1 MNEIIKRID
10 AAKHI
15 VVIAHVNPDADSLGS
30 ASAMYTYLL
39 TLHKKVSFFCASKNI
54 NPKLSF
60 LPWFENIRD
69 TFASSADL
77 AISLDCGSKSRLGI
91 ELECDLIN
99 IDHHDSNSK
108 FGDYNIVD
116 SNCISTTEVLYDFF
130 KVKNINI
137 NKKMATAL
145 YAGLLDDSNCFL
157 SDDIDGTTFAM
168 SRELIECDADYKS
181 CNKFIMKYQTLA
193 GLKLKATMLTNMKL
207 LGDAKIVLH
216 LVSNE
221 DMQRTGA
228 IGEDCESALEES
240 LYLPTVEIAILIREN
255 KDFTFKVSLRSDEKF
270 DVSKIASKYSGGGH
284 KIRAGFNMSS
294 EYTLQSASQEILELI
309 NKEI

>member
-1 MNEIIKRID
+1 MNKNIVQLHIMNEIIKRID

-60 LPWFENIRD
+60 LPWSEKIRD
-69 TFASSADL
+69 SFPSSADL
-77 AISLDCGSKSRLGI
+77 AISLDCGSKSRIGI

-108 FGDYNIVD
+108 FGHYNIVD
-116 SNCISTTEVLYDFF
+116 FNCISTTEVLYDFF
-130 KVKNINI
+130 KVNNINI

-145 YAGLLDDSNCFL
+145 YEGLLDDSNYFL
-157 SDDIDGTTFAM
+157 SDDIDGKTFAM

-193 GLKLKATMLTNMKL
+193 GLRLKAIMLTNMKL
-207 LGDAKIVLH
+207 LSDAKIALH

-221 DMQRTGA
+221 DMKKTGA

-240 LYLPTVEIAILIREN
+240 LFLPTVELAILIREN
-255 KDFTFKVSLRSDEKF
+255 KDFTFKVSLRS
-270 DVSKIASKYSGGGH
+270 
-284 KIRAGFNMSS
+284 
-294 EYTLQSASQEILELI
+294 
-309 NKEI
+309 

>member
-54 NPKLSF
+54 NPKLLF
-60 LPWFENIRD
+60 LPWSDKIRD

-77 AISLDCGSKSRLGI
+77 AISLDCGSKSRIGI

-99 IDHHDSNSK
+99 IDHHGSNSK
-108 FGDYNIVD
+108 FGQYNIVD
-116 SNCISTTEVLYDFF
+116 SNCISITEFLYDFF
-130 KVKNINI
+130 KVNIIII

-145 YAGLLDDSNCFL
+145 YAGFLDDSNFFL
-157 SDDIDGTTFAM
+157 SDDVDGTTFAM

-193 GLKLKATMLTNMKL
+193 GLRLKAIMLTNMKL
-207 LGDAKIVLH
+207 LSDAKIALH

-221 DMQRTGA
+221 DMQKTGA

-240 LYLPTVEIAILIREN
+240 LFLSTVELAILIREN
-255 KDFTFKVSLRSDEKF
+255 KDFTFKVSLRSEGKL
-270 DVSKIASKYSGGGH
+270 DVSKIASKYIVG
-284 KIRAGFNMSS
+284 
-294 EYTLQSASQEILELI
+294 
-309 NKEI
+309 